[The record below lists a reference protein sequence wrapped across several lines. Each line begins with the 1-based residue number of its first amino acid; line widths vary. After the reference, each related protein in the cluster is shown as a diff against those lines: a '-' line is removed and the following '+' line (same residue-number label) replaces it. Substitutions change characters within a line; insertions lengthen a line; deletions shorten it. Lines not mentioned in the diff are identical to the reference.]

1 MLTRSRPVLAW
12 LAHAGPP
19 VDVLDRGSDVSIR
32 GPEATPGQNLS
43 GALSVPL
50 AGLDG
55 RVLEPGSLV
64 EDGPTLL
71 VVVERDCPTSQG
83 ALRALAGAGG
93 RVVVLCQGRIE
104 AAQALADETGTRHLD
119 VLVEPAPYPV
129 SEELGAGTV
138 PTFALV
144 DGGWLLQVLEGWG
157 QDQVRDLV
165 EQAGGRL
172 VSDGGLPATKPGCQ
186 SRHTLE
192 PDMQDQLEA
201 EDAAVGGHAGR
212 VEDLWELGW
221 HDGLPVVPPTPE
233 RVQAMLAGRDPAFSL
248 GTIGPVEGEV
258 TYERLAAC
266 AVLAGCDPSYWP
278 VVEAAAR
285 AVIDPAFNAH
295 GIINTTHFA
304 SPWIIVNGPVRERL
318 GMQGGSN
325 VLGPGNRANA
335 TIGRAIRL
343 LMLLTGGGSP
353 GGLDQST
360 LGGQHK
366 YTACFPEREEASPW
380 EPLHVTQGY
389 APDESVVTVLVGE
402 GPAGVA
408 DHTSED
414 AEGVATTL
422 ALAMG
427 NAQVPAGSR
436 AFYPVNSETL
446 LIVCPEHATTLGDA
460 GWSKQ
465 DLREFIVAN
474 GGGKHLDASEIIIA
488 VAGGDAG
495 RFSAVVAPWAGWG
508 LGSTLV
514 TRRVEDA

>member
-1 MLTRSRPVLAW
+1 M
-12 LAHAGPP
+12 
-19 VDVLDRGSDVSIR
+19 SIR

-43 GALSVPL
+43 GVLAVPL
-50 AGLDG
+50 TGLDG
-55 RVLEPGSLV
+55 RVLEPGTLV
-64 EDGPTLL
+64 EDGPALL
-71 VVVERDCPTSQG
+71 VVVERDCPTSRG
-83 ALRALAGAGG
+83 ALRALADAGG
-93 RVVVLCQGRIE
+93 RVVVICQGRIE
-104 AAQALADETGTRHLD
+104 AAQTLADETGIRHLD
-119 VLVEPAPYPV
+119 VLVEPAPHPV
-129 SEELGAGTV
+129 SEALGADTV

-144 DGGWLLQVLEGWG
+144 HDGWLLQVLEGWG
-157 QDQVRDLV
+157 RDQVRDLV

-172 VSDGGLPATKPGCQ
+172 VADGGLPATKPGCQ

-192 PDMQDQLEA
+192 RDLQDRLEA
-201 EDAAVGGHAGR
+201 EDAAAGLHAGR

-233 RVQAMLAGRDPAFSL
+233 RVRAMLDGRDPAVSL
-248 GTIGPVEGEV
+248 GTIGPAEGEV
-258 TYERLAAC
+258 TFERLAAC
-266 AVLAGCDPSYWP
+266 AVLAGCAPSYWP

-295 GIINTTHFA
+295 GVINTTHFA
-304 SPWIIVNGPVRERL
+304 SPWIIVNGPVRERI
-318 GMQGGSN
+318 GMHAGSN

-335 TIGRAIRL
+335 TIGRAVRL
-343 LMLLTGGGSP
+343 LMQLTGGGTP

-360 LGGQHK
+360 LGGPHK
-366 YTACFPEREEASPW
+366 LTACFPEREEVSPW

-389 APDESVVTVLVGE
+389 AAHESVVTVLVGE
-402 GPAGVA
+402 GPAGVS

-427 NAQVPAGSR
+427 NAQVPAGSP

-446 LIVCPEHATTLGDA
+446 LILCPEHATALGEA

-465 DLREFIVAN
+465 DLREFVVAN
-474 GGGKHLDASEIIIA
+474 GGGKHLDASEIVVA

-495 RFSAVVAPWAGWG
+495 RFSAVVGPWAGWG